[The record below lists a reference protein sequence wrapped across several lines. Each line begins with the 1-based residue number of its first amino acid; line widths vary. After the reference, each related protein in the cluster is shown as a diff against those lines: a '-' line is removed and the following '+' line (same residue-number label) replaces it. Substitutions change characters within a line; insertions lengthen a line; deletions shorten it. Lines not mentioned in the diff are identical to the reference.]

1 MLIYEMLNK
10 KEEKERWYSEEENKI
25 RNEVN
30 KRTIFERN
38 FMYMSLLLV
47 FLMFLLT
54 REMGMTVDSLII
66 LSIALILAF
75 ILLSTLYNSIRYYY
89 LYKKEE
95 NKYKNLYKKRSK
107 KLIFELILLLMGSIL
122 IYNLIT
128 SNFGIRYMN
137 HNKVEIGGELISAE
151 EIVLGKHSTFIIFIE
166 SIIIVYL
173 LFSFIKDKVR
183 LSIVNTTI
191 NNFMNRAKNGEVKII
206 KESLDKEI
214 NFEKSESFYGENY
227 SMIIRAISKLV
238 IKVQEAGLKEGRSE
252 NNKNELI
259 TNVSHDLKTPLT
271 SIINYT
277 YILKNKQYTKEEREK
292 YIEILDDKSKR
303 LNDILIELKG
313 ITNTDKNN
321 IALEEIDIFY
331 IVGEFIK
338 EYKSKLEEKNLNI
351 IFENNIDK
359 IVKLNKKSSLRVLQN
374 IIDNIRKYSKEN
386 SDILIS
392 FEENNEYINVKFR
405 NIAKYKIN
413 FNKEDAIRR
422 FWRGD
427 SSRSTEGHGLGL
439 DICKSLMEL
448 QGGVFDIDIDGDT
461 FISIISFKK

>member
-1 MLIYEMLNK
+1 MLIYEMLSK
-10 KEEKERWYSEEENKI
+10 KEEKERWYSDEESKI

-30 KRTIFERN
+30 KRTIFERT
-38 FMYMSLLLV
+38 FMYTSLLV
-47 FLMFLLT
+47 IFLMFLLT
-54 REMGMTVDSLII
+54 REMGMTVDRLII
-66 LSIALILAF
+66 ISIASILAF
-75 ILLSTLYNSIRYYY
+75 ILLSTIYNSIRYYY

-107 KLIFELILLLMGSIL
+107 KLIFQLILLTMGSIL
-122 IYNLIT
+122 IYSLIT

-137 HNKVEIGGELISAE
+137 HNKVEIGGELISGA
-151 EIVLGKHSTFIIFIE
+151 EIVIGEHSSFIIFIE
-166 SIIIVYL
+166 AILIVYL
-173 LFSFIKDKVR
+173 LFSFIKENVR

-238 IKVQEAGLKEGRSE
+238 VKVQEAGLKEGRSE
-252 NNKNELI
+252 NDKNELI

-303 LNDILIELKG
+303 LNDILIDLKG
-313 ITNTDKNN
+313 IANTDKSN
-321 IALEEIDIFY
+321 IAFEELDIFY
-331 IVGEFIK
+331 TVAQFINESK
-338 EYKSKLEEKNLNI
+338 AKLEKKNLNI
-351 IFENNIDK
+351 IFENNIEK

-386 SDILIS
+386 SDILVS
-392 FEENNEYINVKFR
+392 FNENNDYISVKFK
-405 NIAKYKIN
+405 NISKYEMN
-413 FNKEDAIRR
+413 FSKEDAIRR